1 MLQPYAMWTVL
12 RRTRQRAEQRGLTR
26 AGANYARSQVSTALI
41 LLRWLDDQGIQFRS
55 MTQADIDRWLADGP
69 TTRHKIVDFIN
80 WAKKAGIC
88 GDISVA
94 SRISGDPEN
103 FHSEEEQVEL
113 LKRCVQDTG
122 LPPDVRAAGALV
134 LLYGV
139 PVSRIVQ
146 LTREHVE
153 ERPNGTY
160 ITLGTHPVLM
170 PPAVAQLVVA
180 QADREPRPLVE
191 RPHPTR
197 SWLFPGNL
205 AGRPTGATPL
215 ANRLISHGIAVR
227 RAKNS
232 AELALASD
240 LPASIL
246 SEILGVHI
254 NTAVDWVRFVK
265 RDWAAFIEARASSVD
280 GSRESR

>member
-1 MLQPYAMWTVL
+1 
-12 RRTRQRAEQRGLTR
+12 
-26 AGANYARSQVSTALI
+26 
-41 LLRWLDDQGIQFRS
+41 
-55 MTQADIDRWLADGP
+55 MTQADIDRWLADGI

-80 WAKKAGIC
+80 WANKAGIC
-88 GDISVA
+88 GDINVA
-94 SRISGDPEN
+94 SRTSGDPEN
-103 FHSEEEQVEL
+103 FHSEEEQVVL
-113 LKRCVQDTG
+113 LKRCVRDAD
-122 LPPDVRAAGALV
+122 LPLDVRATGALV

-153 ERPNGTY
+153 ERSNGTY
-160 ITLGTHPVLM
+160 IALGTHPVLM
-170 PPAVAQLVVA
+170 PPAVARLVVA
-180 QADREPRPLVE
+180 QAGKEPRPLVE

-205 AGRPTGATPL
+205 AGRPAGATPL

-232 AELALASD
+232 AVLALASD
-240 LPASIL
+240 LPASTL

-265 RDWAAFIEARASSVD
+265 RDWTAFIEARACGED
-280 GSRESR
+280 GLQESR